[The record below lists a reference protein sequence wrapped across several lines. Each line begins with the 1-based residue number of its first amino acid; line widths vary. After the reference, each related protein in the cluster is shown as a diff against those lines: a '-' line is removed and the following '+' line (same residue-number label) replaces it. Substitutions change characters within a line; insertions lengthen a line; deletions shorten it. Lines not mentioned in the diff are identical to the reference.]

1 VITRRDFGATV
12 LSKAFLFFLL
22 GPIFPLLLGGVFGGI
37 GARVASQADQGVIAV
52 ISSAADF
59 ARMHA
64 ARERL
69 ADAMGDG
76 VVPLVHYSQR
86 ADLRAQERQLLASRK
101 PPVRAVLSGGLAH
114 PHVTGAVGH
123 DDPILAQLNLIL
135 SDASSAKSNAPRL
148 PVTETATS
156 SGAEVKDRAL
166 TGQIGQMVLFLL
178 TLFLAGMVMSQLI
191 EEKSNKI
198 IEVIA
203 AAMPIDALFIG
214 KLFAMLAAS
223 VIGIIVW
230 VSAGALFIEMITPG
244 GIRALPTPA
253 VGWGIFLALGVIYF
267 AMNYLLIGAVMLTI
281 GAQASSAREVQILA
295 MPATFAQFLVFALAS
310 TVVGSSATPKA
321 LAAMLFPLSS
331 PMAMLARAAQEP
343 TLWPHFLAFVW
354 QVIWVALI
362 LRVAA
367 GVFRRTVLKSG
378 PRVKWWRRTVKTS
391 ETVGQI
397 T

>member
-1 VITRRDFGATV
+1 
-12 LSKAFLFFLL
+12 
-22 GPIFPLLLGGVFGGI
+22 
-37 GARVASQADQGVIAV
+37 
-52 ISSAADF
+52 
-59 ARMHA
+59 M
-64 ARERL
+64 
-69 ADAMGDG
+69 
-76 VVPLVHYSQR
+76 
-86 ADLRAQERQLLASRK
+86 
-101 PPVRAVLSGGLAH
+101 
-114 PHVTGAVGH
+114 
-123 DDPILAQLNLIL
+123 
-135 SDASSAKSNAPRL
+135 
-148 PVTETATS
+148 TETATS
-156 SGAEVKDRAL
+156 SGSEVKDRAL

-230 VSAGALFIEMITPG
+230 VSAGALFIQMITQG

-253 VGWGIFLALGVIYF
+253 VGWGTFLALGVIYF

-295 MPATFAQFLVFALAS
+295 MPATFGQFLVFALAS
-310 TVVGSSATPKA
+310 TVLGSPTTPKA
-321 LAAMLFPLSS
+321 LAAMIFPLSS

-343 TLWPHFLAFVW
+343 TLWPHFLAFLW
-354 QVIWVALI
+354 QAIWVGLI

-367 GVFRRTVLKSG
+367 RVFRRTVLKSG
-378 PRVKWWRRTVKTS
+378 PRGKWWRRTVKTS
-391 ETVGQI
+391 EIVGQI